1 MKPQPPASF
10 KRSCGRVARRDV
22 FARSIGILIMVVT
35 VTVTMVVTAAI
46 LVLPMVSALV
56 TVTMRI
62 GGDGPP
68 SWRNLQTKRIALD
81 LADLFWQ

>member
-1 MKPQPPASF
+1 MAFPTEDAIGDCSVDAPTTASLQ
-10 KRSCGRVARRDV
+10 RSCGRVARRDV

-46 LVLPMVSALV
+46 LVLTMVSALV
-56 TVTMRI
+56 TVTVRV

-68 SWRNLQTKRIALD
+68 M
-81 LADLFWQ
+81 